1 MLDHVTIEFDPASLI
16 LLNLIMA
23 VMMFGVSLGLKVSDF
38 TAVLKAPKAPITGL
52 VAQFVLLPAM
62 TFGLILA
69 LQPDPGLALG
79 MMLVAA
85 CPGGNFSNLMTF
97 LARGNVA
104 TSVSMTAV
112 SSTAALV
119 LTPLN
124 FLLYAN
130 AYAPTQALVTSFAI
144 DPLQVLG
151 LMLLVLGVPLVLGM
165 WTGARWP
172 QLLPRIER
180 PFRVVSLLIFLAF
193 VGIAFGANFE
203 LFTQYFHRFVGYV
216 VLQNGLALTVGFAL
230 ATLMAQSRGD
240 RRAVTLE
247 VGIQNSGLALVIL
260 FTFMPN
266 QGGAILIAAFWG
278 VWHLV
283 TGIALSTFWSR
294 RPIPFDSEES
304 HP

>member
-62 TFGLILA
+62 TFGLILV

-193 VGIAFGANFE
+193 VGLAFGANFE

-230 ATLMAQSRGD
+230 ATLTAQSRGD